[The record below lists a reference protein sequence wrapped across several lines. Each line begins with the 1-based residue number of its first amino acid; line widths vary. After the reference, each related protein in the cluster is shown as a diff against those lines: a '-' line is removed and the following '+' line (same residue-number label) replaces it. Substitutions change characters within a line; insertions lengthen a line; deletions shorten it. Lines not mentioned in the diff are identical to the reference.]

1 MYLPPPAGHGSKPP
15 QVPPPNYR
23 CNKCHVP
30 GHFIHDC
37 PLLKKPNQLQN
48 IVKKTTGIPRSFL
61 EPVTADT
68 PGAKINNQGNN
79 IFIF

>member
-1 MYLPPPAGHGSKPP
+1 MSRMILPPPAGSGVK
-15 QVPPPNYR
+15 PPPNYR

-37 PLLKKPNQLQN
+37 PLILSQKNQTA
-48 IVKKTTGIPRSFL
+48 VKRTTGIPRSFL

-68 PGAKINNQGNN
+68 PGAKINAQGN
-79 IFIF
+79 IFNF